1 MEMSLSGGSRTRCGG
16 DEMLVKIRK
25 DDGSWYTLKLIRG
38 PRGEKGDPGDPGTG
52 LVLLDAYDTVEELQA
67 AHPAGSA
74 GDCYAV
80 GTMVYVWSETAGDWK
95 ALGEIAGKDGAPGQ
109 DGAPGADGKDGV
121 GIASVV
127 QSTVSTEDGG
137 ENVATVTLTDGKT
150 AEIKIR
156 NGTKG
161 SPGAPGA
168 TPTSFPASGITGT
181 LPVANGGTGV
191 TNLSDLASALGVGSN
206 AGFVTG
212 TYLGDQ
218 SMSSDTWKEVTLGFQ
233 PSFVIVWSYKDLIP
247 WQYDKTSNVDK
258 YRMYAAFALNGYPAI
273 LPESSNLSLLETTGN
288 GFKAR
293 NKRYDAP
300 DDIDSWGILNQS
312 GRTYCYVAGK

>member
-1 MEMSLSGGSRTRCGG
+1 
-16 DEMLVKIRK
+16 MLVKIRK

-38 PRGEKGDPGDPGTG
+38 PKGEKGDPGDPGTG
-52 LVLLDAYDTVEELQA
+52 LELLDAYDTLEELRA

-95 ALGEIAGKDGAPGQ
+95 ALGEITGKDGAPGQ
-109 DGAPGADGKDGV
+109 DGAPGKDGV

-137 ENVATVTLTDGKT
+137 ENVVAVTLTDGKT

-156 NGTKG
+156 NGSKG
-161 SPGAPGA
+161 SPGTPGE

-181 LPVANGGTGV
+181 LPVENGGTGV
-191 TNLSDLASALGVGSN
+191 TNLSELATALGVGSN
-206 AGFVTG
+206 AGFATG

-218 SMSSDTWKEVTLGFQ
+218 SMSSDTWQEVTLGFQ
-233 PSFVIVWSYKDLIP
+233 PSFVIVWVHKDLIL
-247 WQYDKTSNVDK
+247 WQYDMTSSTEK
-258 YRMYAAFALNGYPAI
+258 YKVNAGFALAGYPAL
-273 LPESSNLSLLETTGN
+273 LPEASRLTYLETTTN
-288 GFKAR
+288 GFKVR
-293 NKRYDAP
+293 NVQYMSDGYDARAY
-300 DDIDSWGILNQS
+300 LNQTN
-312 GRTYCYVAGK
+312 RPYCYIAGR